1 MHHPGPPVFTAVGHD
16 VDLAPR
22 DPDPDATYHWRVL
35 GAPEGSHA
43 TLGDDPVET
52 LVPDVA
58 GVYTVGLSAPD
69 GDHRLIVRAFPAETA
84 PDAVGGASGDSGVSG
99 RSGFSGESGA
109 SGSARGSGR
118 LGTPAG
124 KARPRVRL
132 DGGRADDG
140 EDGPVSL
147 RATAR
152 RGVDDDPDPDLEVEF
167 YVDDRDP
174 DPGLAVDGWDAEL
187 PLPEAPVRV
196 HVVSVSEDAY
206 SVSDAVRVHPDGRV
220 ERLYDPPAW
229 SEEVTLYEIYVRGF
243 AGEGEFSFDALEA
256 RLPYLAD
263 LGVNTVWLTPVL
275 QNDHAPHGYNITD
288 FFSIAED
295 LGTREEFEAFV
306 AAAHDHGIRVLFDLV
321 LNHSAR
327 AHPFFRDA
335 YRNPDSEYYD
345 WYEWQENGEPGTYFE
360 WEYIANFDF
369 DSLEVR
375 RHLLDT
381 VDEWASVVD
390 GFRCDMAW
398 AVPQSFWREVRER
411 VKAQD
416 PEFLLLDETIPY
428 VADFHGS
435 MFDMHFDTT
444 LYFTL
449 RQVGRGHEA
458 AEAVVD
464 AVEQR
469 REVGFPGHAAFM
481 LYLENHDE
489 IRYLEECGRPATRAA
504 AATVFT
510 LPGVPMLYSGQ
521 ELGMRHRRGALDWD
535 AADDSLRGYY
545 ESLVETRNATP
556 ALGYRGGFE
565 RVDFESD
572 PERVVAYVRTTPD
585 GANAEHDRY
594 VVVCNFG
601 DEPASVSLP
610 DEVVE
615 PTDRI
620 TGESVASEDG
630 LSVEN
635 VVIVPAEPSRQG

>member
-1 MHHPGPPVFTAVGHD
+1 MHHPGPPVFTAVGQE

-22 DPDPDATYHWRVL
+22 DPDPSATYRWRVED
-35 GAPEGSHA
+35 APEGSRA
-43 TLGDDPVET
+43 ALGDDPVEA
-52 LVPDVA
+52 LVPDVS

-69 GDHRLIVRAFPAETA
+69 GDHRLTVRAFPAEAA
-84 PDAVGGASGDSGVSG
+84 PGAVGGASGYSGVSG
-99 RSGFSGESGA
+99 RSGIADQSGVA
-109 SGSARGSGR
+109 GSARGSGR
-118 LGTPAG
+118 LGTPDG
-124 KARPRVRL
+124 TARPRVRL
-132 DGGRADDG
+132 DGYREGDR
-140 EDGPVSL
+140 VSL
-147 RATAR
+147 RATVR
-152 RGVDDDPDPDLEVEF
+152 RGIDDAPDPDLDVEF

-187 PLPEAPVRV
+187 SLPDEPVRI

-206 SVSDAVRVHPDGRV
+206 SVPDAVRVHPDGRV
-220 ERLYDPPAW
+220 ERLYDPPEW
-229 SEEVTLYEIYVRGF
+229 SEEVTLYEVYVRGF
-243 AGEGEFSFDALEA
+243 ADEDDFSFDALVE
-256 RLPYLAD
+256 RLGYLSD

-306 AAAHDHGIRVLFDLV
+306 EAAHDHGIRVLFDLV

-327 AHPFFRDA
+327 AHPFFQNA

-345 WYEWQENGEPGTYFE
+345 WYEWQENGEPGTYFD

-369 DSLEVR
+369 GSLEVR
-375 RHLLDT
+375 RHLLDA
-381 VDEWASVVD
+381 VDEWAGLVD

-398 AVPQSFWREVRER
+398 AVPRSFWREVRDQ
-411 VKAQD
+411 VKAMD

-444 LYFTL
+444 IYFTL

-458 AEAVVD
+458 GEAVVD

-469 REVGFPGHAAFM
+469 REVGFPAHAAFM

-489 IRYLEECGRPATRAA
+489 TRYLEECGRPATEAA
-504 AATVFT
+504 AATLFT

-521 ELGMRHRRGALDWD
+521 ELGMRNRRSALDWD
-535 AADDSLRGYY
+535 AADDSLLEYY
-545 ESLVETRNATP
+545 RSLVETRNATP
-556 ALGYRGGFE
+556 ALQYRGGFE
-565 RVDFESD
+565 RTDFESD
-572 PERVVAYVRTTPD
+572 SERVVAYARTAPEGVD
-585 GANAEHDRY
+585 AEHDRY

-601 DEPASVSLP
+601 DEPATVSLP
-610 DEVVE
+610 GETVGT
-615 PTDRI
+615 TDRV
-620 TGESVASEDG
+620 TGESVGTGDR
-630 LSVEN
+630 LSVES
-635 VVIVPAEPSRQG
+635 VVVVPVDSGRQD